1 MESFQEIF
9 ISNLVK
15 NNFENLE
22 TYSELVYSNDEFL
35 KMIQNLKKN
44 SQNENSEKYKNISFT
59 SDQLNEAITRLYIH
73 FFEIKIDTL
82 ITQLEESND
91 INIFTEIETIKKKIE
106 KFQNTL

>member
-1 MESFQEIF
+1 MIKISDDAVMSEYNTYLKRLGKNEQNIFESRKNSNNHMESFQEIF

-44 SQNENSEKYKNISFT
+44 SQNLWNQDSMNIKRNGF
-59 SDQLNEAITRLYIH
+59 
-73 FFEIKIDTL
+73 
-82 ITQLEESND
+82 
-91 INIFTEIETIKKKIE
+91 IFGAKL
-106 KFQNTL
+106 F

>member
-1 MESFQEIF
+1 
-9 ISNLVK
+9 
-15 NNFENLE
+15 
-22 TYSELVYSNDEFL
+22 
-35 KMIQNLKKN
+35 MIENLKKN
-44 SQNENSEKYKNISFT
+44 SHNENSEKYKNISFT

-82 ITQLEESND
+82 IAQLEESND

>member
-15 NNFENLE
+15 NNFENIE
-22 TYSELVYSNDEFL
+22 TYSELVYSNDEFF
-35 KMIQNLKKN
+35 KMIENLKKN
-44 SQNENSEKYKNISFT
+44 SHNENSEKYKNISFT

-82 ITQLEESND
+82 IAQLEESND